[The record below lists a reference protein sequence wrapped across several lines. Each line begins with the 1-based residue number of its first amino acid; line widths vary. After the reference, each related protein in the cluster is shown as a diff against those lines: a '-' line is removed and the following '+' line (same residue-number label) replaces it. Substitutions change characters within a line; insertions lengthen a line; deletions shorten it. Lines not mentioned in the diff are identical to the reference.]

1 VCCLSATT
9 EYCHSRFSSISAS
22 QFKPAARSLPIASA
36 QPFANIGALIRQSVC
51 DHRLCRHYRRRADHG
66 DGRHVSRWDFASDGD
81 QDHLREPVG
90 ASPVVH
96 PRRFRDSDVF
106 VHVATNRGLRAT
118 PAAMRRQG
126 LSRGNRLL
134 HCDFGSERCVS
145 LLQQGVGLLQEL
157 LTDRCLDVAGRIGM
171 FARRLHVRT
180 EHELHILKRML
191 VVSVR
196 C

>member
-1 VCCLSATT
+1 MCCLSATT

-66 DGRHVSRWDFASDGD
+66 DGRHVSRWDCASDGD

-118 PAAMRRQG
+118 PAAMRRQVCLAAIDYCIATLG
-126 LSRGNRLL
+126 PSDA
-134 HCDFGSERCVS
+134 CRCFNKASDCFKSQMSGCCRQNWHVCAAAAR
-145 LLQQGVGLLQEL
+145 Q
-157 LTDRCLDVAGRIGM
+157 DR
-171 FARRLHVRT
+171 T
-180 EHELHILKRML
+180 
-191 VVSVR
+191 
-196 C
+196 

>member
-81 QDHLREPVG
+81 QDHLREPVE
-90 ASPVVH
+90 PVPSFTH
-96 PRRFRDSDVF
+96 EDS
-106 VHVATNRGLRAT
+106 AT
-118 PAAMRRQG
+118 
-126 LSRGNRLL
+126 
-134 HCDFGSERCVS
+134 
-145 LLQQGVGLLQEL
+145 
-157 LTDRCLDVAGRIGM
+157 LTYS
-171 FARRLHVRT
+171 FTWQRT
-180 EHELHILKRML
+180 EVCAPRPPPCDGKVCLAAIDYCIATLGPSDACRCFNKASDCFKSCSPTDVWMLQAELACLRGGCTSGPNMN
-191 VVSVR
+191 
-196 C
+196 CTF